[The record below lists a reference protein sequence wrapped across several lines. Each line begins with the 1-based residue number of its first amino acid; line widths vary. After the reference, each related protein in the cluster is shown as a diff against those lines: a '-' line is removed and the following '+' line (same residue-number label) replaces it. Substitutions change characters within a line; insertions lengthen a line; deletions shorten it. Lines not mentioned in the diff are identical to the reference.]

1 MRKLEQ
7 LFMFFSKLAAKGL
20 ERQWQ
25 RSIVVINLKY
35 ILHVRPAFNRYIK
48 ELVYMQTFS
57 SRLILV

>member
-1 MRKLEQ
+1 
-7 LFMFFSKLAAKGL
+7 MFFSKLAAKGL
-20 ERQWQ
+20 EQQWQ

-57 SRLILV
+57 NRLILV